1 MKKAKIT
8 VLKTTF
14 DKELAAEYGAPGL
27 GPCPMLL
34 EGQTF
39 YADYAKPEGLCDE
52 AWKAIYQYV
61 FALAHGGK
69 DTLFYFG
76 DWIDKRG
83 VAICSCNDG
92 LRPVIFKLEATDE
105 DAAIDYTPVR

>member
-1 MKKAKIT
+1 MKKVRIT

-14 DKELAAEYGAPGL
+14 DEELSREYGASGL
-27 GPCPMLL
+27 TACPMLK

-39 YADYAKPEGLCDE
+39 YADYAKPEGFCDE

-61 FALAHGGK
+61 FALAHGAGN
-69 DTLFYFG
+69 DVFYYD
-76 DWIDKRG
+76 DWIRIPG

-92 LRPVIFKLEATDE
+92 LRPVIFKLESTETESAL
-105 DAAIDYTPVR
+105 DYMPVR